1 MSQGKDSSDD
11 NTSYAN
17 EDNEASNVL
26 EDVLA
31 ATLGESRRSL
41 SESEWKGLA
50 AIVQSHCFPAD
61 GNLETLTIRLV
72 ESFLSIRFPTT
83 ATPPEALAAMS
94 QWIGRTIV
102 ADPYSREKMQSL
114 IAQLSRV
121 N

>member
-1 MSQGKDSSDD
+1 
-11 NTSYAN
+11 
-17 EDNEASNVL
+17 
-26 EDVLA
+26 
-31 ATLGESRRSL
+31 
-41 SESEWKGLA
+41 LA

-121 N
+121 NCDK